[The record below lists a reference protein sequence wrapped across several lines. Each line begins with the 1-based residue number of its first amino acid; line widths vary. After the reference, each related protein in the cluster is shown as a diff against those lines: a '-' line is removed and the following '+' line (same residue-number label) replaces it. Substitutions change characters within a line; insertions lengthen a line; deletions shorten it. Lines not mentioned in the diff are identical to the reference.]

1 MSTVSDVS
9 GSGASAAAA
18 SLANAQTNS
27 LVSDT
32 QDRFLTLLVT
42 QLQNQDPLN
51 PMDNAQVT
59 SQIAQLSTVNGIQ
72 QLNNTLLALSG
83 QMDMSQSL
91 QAASLIGKDILYPG
105 GKISV
110 GGSPDATTV
119 TPFGYDLMSPAAKTV
134 MTVRDASGA
143 TVYTQDLGPQDSG
156 VYRLGW
162 DGKTTG
168 GTQAPDGAYT
178 VSFSATDANEQPVSV
193 QALTA
198 GHVSSVAYAADG
210 LKLNLAMGDKIS
222 LLDIGRSCN
231 PPWAAPIRHPASR
244 IHDLRTPE
252 VKHGF
257 RTRSQRFERR
267 GAKSG
272 RHRQQHRKLRHRG
285 IQGGLGHICRR
296 LCQFARGP
304 GGAGGLGQPAL
315 HDRYG
320 FVDGESVR
328 HGDRWCQRPVRGH
341 PAQRSHA
348 LHP

>member
-222 LLDIGRSCN
+222 LLDI
-231 PPWAAPIRHPASR
+231 
-244 IHDLRTPE
+244 
-252 VKHGF
+252 
-257 RTRSQRFERR
+257 
-267 GAKSG
+267 
-272 RHRQQHRKLRHRG
+272 RQ
-285 IQGGLGHICRR
+285 IM
-296 LCQFARGP
+296 
-304 GGAGGLGQPAL
+304 
-315 HDRYG
+315 
-320 FVDGESVR
+320 
-328 HGDRWCQRPVRGH
+328 
-341 PAQRSHA
+341 
-348 LHP
+348 